1 MNLSTKTIIIHI
13 LFLILS
19 VTLIVYFLP
28 KNENGALN
36 YEENRPW
43 NHSML
48 RAPFEICIY
57 PDSAAVTDSIN
68 KEFIPICDRNNTILD
83 SILAV
88 VSTNQYI
95 SQKISPILQS
105 QYETGVV
112 DANMYTQLESGELPQ
127 VRILQGNILKKVT
140 TSNFTS
146 PRKLYLK
153 IDSLVQD
160 SLARKVLKRMNLQN
174 LLLPNIS
181 INAKK
186 SNQAYNEELSKA
198 TAPIGIIMQNERI
211 IDKGEIVTPKLYRI
225 LNTYQEMLKQRTPES
240 NRSEW
245 LRIIGQ
251 SLYVVILITLL
262 YLYLLNFNADIIY
275 KKGNLIFILLMI
287 TSFSIFAAFTST
299 TFSYGIYLVPFVIT
313 PIVILVFF
321 DARTAIFC
329 HIIQIMI
336 CASFASFPLEF
347 IIVEFCAGAVAIF
360 SLKELSRRSQLLRT
374 AFFIFLAYGISYIS
388 VEILSN
394 ATLTDSSTRVFSF
407 IAINAVLTSFA
418 YILIF
423 IIEKVFGFVSVV
435 TLVELSDINN
445 PLLRQLSEQ
454 CPGTFQHSMAVSN
467 LAADAASRINANV
480 QLVRAGA
487 LYHDIGKLEN
497 PAFFTENQRGI
508 NPHDALE
515 PDRSAE
521 IVIQHVADG
530 LKRATK
536 AKLPNVIYDFISQH
550 HGRGKAKYFYIT
562 QCQKH
567 PNEVIDEAKF
577 TYPGPNPTT
586 KETSI
591 MMMADAVEAA
601 SRSLSEHSL
610 SAITALVNR
619 IIDSQIE
626 EGLHN
631 DSPISFRDIKI
642 IKDAFINRVSTM
654 YHSRVVYPED
664 KNSSQQPNLPKL

>member
-1 MNLSTKTIIIHI
+1 
-13 LFLILS
+13 
-19 VTLIVYFLP
+19 
-28 KNENGALN
+28 
-36 YEENRPW
+36 
-43 NHSML
+43 
-48 RAPFEICIY
+48 
-57 PDSAAVTDSIN
+57 
-68 KEFIPICDRNNTILD
+68 
-83 SILAV
+83 
-88 VSTNQYI
+88 
-95 SQKISPILQS
+95 
-105 QYETGVV
+105 
-112 DANMYTQLESGELPQ
+112 
-127 VRILQGNILKKVT
+127 VR
-140 TSNFTS
+140 S
-146 PRKLYLK
+146 
-153 IDSLVQD
+153 
-160 SLARKVLKRMNLQN
+160 
-174 LLLPNIS
+174 
-181 INAKK
+181 
-186 SNQAYNEELSKA
+186 
-198 TAPIGIIMQNERI
+198 
-211 IDKGEIVTPKLYRI
+211 
-225 LNTYQEMLKQRTPES
+225 
-240 NRSEW
+240 
-245 LRIIGQ
+245 
-251 SLYVVILITLL
+251 
-262 YLYLLNFNADIIY
+262 
-275 KKGNLIFILLMI
+275 
-287 TSFSIFAAFTST
+287 TSF
-299 TFSYGIYLVPFVIT
+299 V
-313 PIVILVFF
+313 
-321 DARTAIFC
+321 
-329 HIIQIMI
+329 
-336 CASFASFPLEF
+336 
-347 IIVEFCAGAVAIF
+347 
-360 SLKELSRRSQLLRT
+360 
-374 AFFIFLAYGISYIS
+374 
-388 VEILSN
+388 
-394 ATLTDSSTRVFSF
+394 
-407 IAINAVLTSFA
+407 FA

-467 LAADAASRINANV
+467 LAADAASRISANV

-515 PDRSAE
+515 PVRSAE
-521 IVIQHVADG
+521 IVIQHVTDG

-567 PNEVIDEAKF
+567 PNEVIDEAIF

-601 SRSLSEHSL
+601 SRSLPEHSL